1 MFLLH
6 SVTHYERS
14 PTLFH
19 FQMFVT
25 IAPAFLQLG
34 KRSLLPAQAV
44 FIWLRKYHQR
54 FLKCF
59 IISFL
64 ESTFICMTTAIW
76 MWNVT
81 VVRNNKPLNI
91 RPLQT
96 LKLILRFVIT
106 ILTKFSNL
114 IGYQHALIQERDQIR
129 SPITTYSIT
138 SAVYFLVPPGDSVLL
153 YIEKNRSDKS

>member
-14 PTLFH
+14 PTVFH
-19 FQMFVT
+19 FQMLVT

-34 KRSLLPAQAV
+34 KRPLQPARAV
-44 FIWLRKYHQR
+44 FTWLRKYHRR

-59 IISFL
+59 IIPFL
-64 ESTFICMTTAIW
+64 EKKFICMTAAIW
-76 MWNVT
+76 IWNVT
-81 VVRNNKPLNI
+81 VVWNNKPLNI

-96 LKLILRFVIT
+96 LELILRFVIT

-114 IGYQHALIQERDQIR
+114 IGYQHALIQERDQMR
-129 SPITTYSIT
+129 SPITKYSIT
-138 SAVYFLVPPGDSVLL
+138 SAVYLVPPGDSVLL
-153 YIEKNRSDKS
+153 YIEKKRSDKS